1 MPEASTTSPTRRRPG
16 PVWALVLLGLY
27 FVVMT
32 LQAALLAPSGRS
44 DDLETLLLSQSLE
57 WGYEAKNPPAFYWL
71 AWGAT
76 VLLGP
81 SLPVIYGL
89 RLAGI
94 FAGFLG
100 LYAVARRVQPDRLLA
115 VCAGLAMLAT
125 LHFHWYPL
133 NYLTNTSFALALG
146 PLAVLALLRLRG
158 HRGWGAYA
166 ILGALLGLGML
177 TRYNFAIF
185 AAGLVMAALSIPVWR
200 ARLLR
205 PQALATGLVALL
217 MLAPHVVWVAGHWEV
232 LSGQVQSQ
240 IVGVE
245 APPYLTRVGEG
256 LVNLAESAVSI
267 LIAPLGILAVV
278 CFPRAFRP
286 IAIADPGRAADLAL
300 LGRLVLA
307 CLGLM
312 LLYVAAGSSYVK
324 PHHLFFLA
332 FAPLWL
338 IARLD
343 PADLR
348 PWAAPAFALGLAVCA
363 ALAAIVY
370 PFDTMSDARRCEACE
385 PYQPIGTYAAA
396 LRGAGFER
404 GTILTL
410 SRRQDFPA
418 AVLRR
423 YFPEAR
429 IIAADYPVYAPPP
442 NQVPGACVLIWSGHT
457 EWPATWIDAPRG
469 LIPRLGQPLPPD
481 AATGA
486 VTGVIA
492 LTGRPARGMRYAVL
506 PQGLGDCR

>member
-1 MPEASTTSPTRRRPG
+1 MPEASPTSMTRRRPG

-27 FVVMT
+27 FLVMT

-44 DDLETLLLSQSLE
+44 DDIETLLLSQSLE
-57 WGYEAKNPPAFYWL
+57 WGYESKNPPAFYWL

-76 VLLGP
+76 TLLGP

-100 LYAVARRVQPDRLLA
+100 LCAVARRVQPDPLLA

-146 PLAVLALLRLRG
+146 PLAVLALLRLRD

-166 ILGALLGLGML
+166 VLGALLGLGML

-185 AAGLVMAALSIPVWR
+185 AAGLVMAALSTPVWR

-205 PQALATGLVALL
+205 PQALAAGLVAML
-217 MLAPHVVWVAGHWEV
+217 MLAPHVLWVAGHWEV

-245 APPYLTRVGEG
+245 APPYPSRVLEG
-256 LVNLAESAVSI
+256 LANLAKSAVSI
-267 LIAPLGILAVV
+267 LLAPLGILAAV
-278 CFPRAFRP
+278 CFPRTFRP
-286 IAIADPGRAADLAL
+286 IAIADSERAADLAL
-300 LGRLVLA
+300 IGRTVLA

-312 LLYVAAGSSYVK
+312 LLYVVAGSSYVK

-338 IARLD
+338 ISRLD
-343 PADLR
+343 PADLS
-348 PWAAPAFALGLAVCA
+348 ALGGAGLRARSRR
-363 ALAAIVY
+363 LR
-370 PFDTMSDARRCEACE
+370 DARRDRL
-385 PYQPIGTYAAA
+385 PLRHHRRRAA
-396 LRGAGFER
+396 LRGLRAVPAHRHLRRSAARGRVRARDHSRAVAPAGLP
-404 GTILTL
+404 G
-410 SRRQDFPA
+410 RRPAPPLPRRTDHRRRLPGLRPA
-418 AVLRR
+418 AESGAGRLR
-423 YFPEAR
+423 
-429 IIAADYPVYAPPP
+429 
-442 NQVPGACVLIWSGHT
+442 PGLERPRRVAGHLGRR
-457 EWPATWIDAPRG
+457 APRTDS
-469 LIPRLGQPLPPD
+469 PARPAARRPTLPP
-481 AATGA
+481 APS
-486 VTGVIA
+486 
-492 LTGRPARGMRYAVL
+492 PA
-506 PQGLGDCR
+506 